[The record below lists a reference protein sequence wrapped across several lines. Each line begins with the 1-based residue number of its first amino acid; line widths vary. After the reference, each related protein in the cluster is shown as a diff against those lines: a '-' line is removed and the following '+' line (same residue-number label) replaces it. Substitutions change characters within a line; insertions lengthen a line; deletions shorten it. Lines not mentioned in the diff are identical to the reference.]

1 MFFSDFGM
9 FGMETP
15 RSAFNGPFESLRLFS
30 ATPPAIPAMA
40 APPARSGVFALDASC
55 ATLPPACETAP
66 FDDELV
72 RREAVDRLL
81 ALGLRRLVVRPLDRD
96 EDAEL
101 REDLPFLELELRE
114 LLEELLPFFDL
125 LELELERLPLDL
137 LLEDRV
143 F

>member
-81 ALGLRRLVVRPLDRD
+81 ALGLRRLVDRPLDRD

-125 LELELERLPLDL
+125 PELELERLPLDL